1 MDHPPSDGTV
11 NYQARQ
17 HTVDFTLTPYYG
29 VTNLSFADAQ
39 QTMHLDYKDTLLY
52 FDRGRTKTSGLDTL
66 GVRPAEFGFPL
77 LAIAD
82 PVMPIPNSTFKHLSM
97 DSEGLV
103 LNADGT

>member
-1 MDHPPSDGTV
+1 MGYPPSDGTT

-29 VTNLSFADAQ
+29 TTNLSFVDAQ
-39 QTMHLDYKDTLLY
+39 QTMELDYKDTLLY

-66 GVRPAEFGFPL
+66 GVRSAEFGFPL
-77 LAIAD
+77 LAIAN
-82 PVMPIPNSTFKHLSM
+82 PVMPIPNSTFDHLSM

-103 LNADGT
+103 LNADAT